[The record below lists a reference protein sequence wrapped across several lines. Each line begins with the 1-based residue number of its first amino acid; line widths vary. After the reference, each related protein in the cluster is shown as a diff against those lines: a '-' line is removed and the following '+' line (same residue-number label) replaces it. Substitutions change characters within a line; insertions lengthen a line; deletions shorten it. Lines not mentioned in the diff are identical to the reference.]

1 MDEMSVIMKSS
12 KGGKWMGV
20 LLMISTASSE
30 KEARKIAQK
39 LVEAR
44 LAACVNIIPGVTSFF
59 YWEGKLCQERETM
72 IFIKTSGEQY
82 REIINKIKE
91 VHSYEVPE
99 MLFFRAD
106 GGEKRY
112 LQWVRRIVGNQ
123 RKKSIDI
130 KN

>member
-1 MDEMSVIMKSS
+1 
-12 KGGKWMGV
+12 MGV
-20 LLMISTASSE
+20 LLMISTAGSE

-44 LAACVNIIPGVTSFF
+44 LAACVNIIPGVTSLF

-72 IFIKTSGEQY
+72 IFIKTSGGRY

-91 VHSYEVPE
+91 IHSYEVPE
-99 MLFFRAD
+99 MLFFRVDA
-106 GGEKRY
+106 GEKRY
-112 LQWVRRIVGNQ
+112 LQWMSGMVGDK
-123 RKKSIDI
+123 RKKNIDN